1 MSWWKQPAGFAAA
14 KAVLA
19 AARLSDAPERKLS
32 GPERVVLGRI
42 YEDSVDLAR
51 VRVRAPVAGL
61 LGVTRRAFVIE
72 DTLFV
77 PARFLPLQT
86 AVLVHE
92 LCHVWQHQ
100 NGGHAYIA
108 DSLEAQLV
116 GDGYRLEKG
125 LREGRRWAS
134 LNCEQQATLVEE
146 GYEQGSFDGKP
157 FTLRGRDYTEVFMHA
172 VGELRQGRGA
182 SFR

>member
-1 MSWWKQPAGFAAA
+1 
-14 KAVLA
+14 
-19 AARLSDAPERKLS
+19 
-32 GPERVVLGRI
+32 
-42 YEDSVDLAR
+42 
-51 VRVRAPVAGL
+51 VRAPVAGL
-61 LGVTRRAFVIE
+61 LGITRRAFVIE

-77 PARFLPLQT
+77 PARFLPLQA

-92 LCHVWQHQ
+92 ICHVWQHQ

-125 LREGRRWAS
+125 LREGRSWAQ

-146 GYEQGSFDGKP
+146 AYDQRCFDGNP
-157 FTLRGRDYTEVFMHA
+157 FVLRGRDYTDAFVEAMK
-172 VGELRQGRGA
+172 ELRAGRGA